1 MITATIHNEKYQTL
15 ITNGTHTIIADEPET
30 NGGRYLGPSPGEI
43 LCSAL
48 AACSTI
54 TMRMYADR
62 KGWLLYEARVEVD
75 VAYEKVGSTV
85 KTKFIKTIHLDG
97 DLSEEQRMRLADIAA
112 RCPVHQVL
120 LGEITIESSMP

>member
-15 ITNGTHTIIADEPET
+15 LTNGTHTIIADEPES
-30 NGGRYLGPSPGEI
+30 NGGRHLGPSPGEI

-62 KGWLLYEARVEVD
+62 KGWPLYEARVEVD
-75 VAYEKVGSTV
+75 IEYVKEGSTV
-85 KTKFIKTIHLDG
+85 KTTFKKNIHLDG
-97 DLSEEQRMRLADIAA
+97 DLTEEQRLRLADIAS
-112 RCPVHQVL
+112 RCPVHQAL

>member
-15 ITNGTHTIIADEPET
+15 ITNGTHTLIADEPES
-30 NGGRYLGPSPGEI
+30 NGGRHLGPSPGEI

-62 KGWLLYEARVEVD
+62 KGWPLYEARVTVD
-75 VAYEKVGSTV
+75 MTNVKEGGVV
-85 KTKFIKTIHLDG
+85 KTTFIKTITLEG
-97 DLSEEQRMRLADIAA
+97 DLTEEQRLRLADIAA
-112 RCPVHQVL
+112 KCPVHQAL
-120 LGEITIESSMP
+120 IGEITIESSMP